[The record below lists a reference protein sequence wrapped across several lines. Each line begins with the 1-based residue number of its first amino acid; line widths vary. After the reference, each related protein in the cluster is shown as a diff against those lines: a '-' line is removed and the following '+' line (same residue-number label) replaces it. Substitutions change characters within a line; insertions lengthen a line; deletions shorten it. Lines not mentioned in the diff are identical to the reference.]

1 MTKPTRPSRKRSP
14 RPNKSGKKSPSRSE
28 AHKLLWADPAYR
40 AKMQEARARTAEDR
54 RRNPAKYSRLGV
66 PDGMRKAEAMELWD
80 VARAQADEFMQTL
93 EAQGVV
99 EAVVVPDSDE
109 EKAKAALRGAVVI
122 ALGPTNNRTKGMAI
136 NTVLRFTK
144 APPAQRV
151 AVAPSI
157 DHAWL
162 TQAWEAHRGAG
173 SSTSATEPMT
183 ATQPEQTAL
192 ARLAT

>member
-1 MTKPTRPSRKRSP
+1 
-14 RPNKSGKKSPSRSE
+14 
-28 AHKLLWADPAYR
+28 
-40 AKMQEARARTAEDR
+40 
-54 RRNPAKYSRLGV
+54 
-66 PDGMRKAEAMELWD
+66 MRKAEADKLWA
-80 VARAQADEFMQTL
+80 VARTQADEFVRAL
-93 EAQGVV
+93 ETQGVV

-122 ALGPTNNRTKGMAI
+122 ALGPTNKRTKGMAI

-162 TQAWEAHRGAG
+162 TEALEAHRA
-173 SSTSATEPMT
+173 TSFAS
-183 ATQPEQTAL
+183 ATQPEQ
-192 ARLAT
+192 LAT

>member
-1 MTKPTRPSRKRSP
+1 
-14 RPNKSGKKSPSRSE
+14 
-28 AHKLLWADPAYR
+28 
-40 AKMQEARARTAEDR
+40 MQEARARTAEDR
-54 RRNPAKYSRLGV
+54 RRNAAKYSRLGV
-66 PDGMRKAEAMELWD
+66 PDGMRKAEADKLWA
-80 VARAQADEFMQTL
+80 VAKAQADEFMSSL
-93 EAQGVV
+93 EAKGIV
-99 EAVVVPDSDE
+99 ASVVVPDSDE
-109 EKAKAALRGAVVI
+109 AKAKAALHGAVVI

-151 AVAPSI
+151 DIASSI
-157 DHAWL
+157 DSGAGLSTSEWL

-192 ARLAT
+192 AGLAT

>member
-1 MTKPTRPSRKRSP
+1 
-14 RPNKSGKKSPSRSE
+14 
-28 AHKLLWADPAYR
+28 
-40 AKMQEARARTAEDR
+40 MQEARARTAEDR

-66 PDGMRKAEAMELWD
+66 PDGMRKAEADKLWA
-80 VARAQADEFMQTL
+80 VAKAQADEFMRTL

-151 AVAPSI
+151 DIASSI
-157 DHAWL
+157 DPEWL
-162 TQAWEAHRGAG
+162 TQAWEAHR
-173 SSTSATEPMT
+173 STEPIT
-183 ATQPEQTAL
+183 ATRTDNTSE
-192 ARLAT
+192 LAT